1 MGLFRVVSG
10 FKPPN
15 KFCTVKN
22 LNCME
27 KYDQVHSRLPRY
39 NPRNFFLVTPLYRRY
54 SFDNFHFSF
63 KATFFSLPLS
73 LHPSIPLPFLFPIIS
88 PFSFLPFLPFHFYF
102 AFLLHLF
109 SSTFHH
115 APILPSCPHFHP
127 PPTPLS
133 PPPISSSA
141 VPATSAILFHYHIPH
156 PLLTHRFS
164 LSSLSTPSIHKTLA
178 IPLP

>member
-73 LHPSIPLPFLFPIIS
+73 LHPSFPLPFLFPI
-88 PFSFLPFLPFHFYF
+88 SFLLSLSSHFFPSISISHFFSTYSPPI
-102 AFLLHLF
+102 LLHL
-109 SSTFHH
+109 
-115 APILPSCPHFHP
+115 PSCSH
-127 PPTPLS
+127 L
-133 PPPISSSA
+133 A
-141 VPATSAILFHYHIPH
+141 V
-156 PLLTHRFS
+156 
-164 LSSLSTPSIHKTLA
+164 LSSFPSTSNY
-178 IPLP
+178 